1 MRYPRA
7 PITEAVMDIR
17 VVPRDGLEV
26 DVLRDLPPDL
36 AQRYPGVHEQFRVTG
51 AVQFGDAAP
60 STPTMNRTLV
70 GFQRNHVSNDRL
82 FRAQLD
88 GWSFNK
94 LAPYKSWEE
103 FKEEGCEIWRWY
115 RGIVGPE
122 NISRVGLRYV
132 NRLDLPL
139 PFDDFEKYIRTVPNV
154 APDLPQGLSSFF
166 MQLQIPHRDIAAL
179 LVLNMAMVP
188 PARENVVS
196 IVLDLDIF
204 RVDSVPQNEDELWL
218 YFEQLRI
225 AKNKA
230 FEACLTDAT
239 RELFY

>member
-1 MRYPRA
+1 
-7 PITEAVMDIR
+7 
-17 VVPRDGLEV
+17 
-26 DVLRDLPPDL
+26 
-36 AQRYPGVHEQFRVTG
+36 
-51 AVQFGDAAP
+51 
-60 STPTMNRTLV
+60 
-70 GFQRNHVSNDRL
+70 
-82 FRAQLD
+82 
-88 GWSFNK
+88 
-94 LAPYKSWEE
+94 
-103 FKEEGCEIWRWY
+103 
-115 RGIVGPE
+115 
-122 NISRVGLRYV
+122 
-132 NRLDLPL
+132 
-139 PFDDFEKYIRTVPNV
+139 
-154 APDLPQGLSSFF
+154 